1 MQSVTTFNRFL
12 FILWFDYLAFEIY
25 YLMGYLLKGLERFPL
40 ASKDNELCPELWY
53 SKAFR
58 HVFKH

>member
-1 MQSVTTFNRFL
+1 MTTFNRFL
-12 FILWFDYLAFEIY
+12 FILRFDCLTFEIY
-25 YLMGYLLKGLERFPL
+25 CLMGYLLKGLERFPL
-40 ASKDNELCPELWY
+40 ASKDNEWCPELWY

>member
-1 MQSVTTFNRFL
+1 
-12 FILWFDYLAFEIY
+12 
-25 YLMGYLLKGLERFPL
+25 MGYLLKGLEKFPL

-58 HVFKH
+58 HVFKHWCFQWELSTCLR